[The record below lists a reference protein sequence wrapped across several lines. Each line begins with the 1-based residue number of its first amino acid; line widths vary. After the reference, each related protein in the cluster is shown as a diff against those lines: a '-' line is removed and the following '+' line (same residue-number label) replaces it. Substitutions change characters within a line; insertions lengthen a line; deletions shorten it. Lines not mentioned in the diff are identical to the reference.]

1 MIVTA
6 SVTSRLVLIKKCCL
20 SVCLSMSVCL
30 YVNRFSLSLSSSEPQ
45 QWLSVVLVQL
55 KKAGKRPDMS
65 EKILTGTYCMSGS
78 RNFCQVGGGGGGGVS
93 RPDCQ
98 KTALTTF
105 FLVLNL
111 FYSFTVVYQWFIS
124 KKTIIS
130 RGFRGVKHFSGGG
143 GQTFSRGG
151 GGWSNFFQ
159 GGLNAN
165 LYRTYDFQGVRTPYP
180 PLWIRTCTGISSK
193 TNEHPSTCLHF
204 KNKAKS
210 SCMITIFIERQR
222 YTFMNLN

>member
-1 MIVTA
+1 
-6 SVTSRLVLIKKCCL
+6 
-20 SVCLSMSVCL
+20 
-30 YVNRFSLSLSSSEPQ
+30 
-45 QWLSVVLVQL
+45 
-55 KKAGKRPDMS
+55 MS
-65 EKILTGTYCMSGS
+65 EKILTGTYCMPGF
-78 RNFCQVGGGGGGGVS
+78 RNFCQVGGWGGG
-93 RPDCQ
+93 PCL
-98 KTALTTF
+98 TARKQLWQRFFSPQLILQFYSGLSMVYFKENYNFPRFQRGQTF
-105 FLVLNL
+105 F
-111 FYSFTVVYQWFIS
+111 
-124 KKTIIS
+124 
-130 RGFRGVKHFSGGG
+130 RGG

-159 GGLNAN
+159 GSLNAN
-165 LYRTYDFQGVRTPYP
+165 LYRTYDFPGGPDPLSP